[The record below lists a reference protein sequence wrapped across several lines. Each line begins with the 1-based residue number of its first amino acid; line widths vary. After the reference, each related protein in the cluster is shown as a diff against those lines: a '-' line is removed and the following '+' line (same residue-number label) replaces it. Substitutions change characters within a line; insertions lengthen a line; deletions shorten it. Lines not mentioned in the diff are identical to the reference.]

1 MSYSSDVKAE
11 IIGHYPKSA
20 HCKLAE
26 LAGIISVSGRNDE
39 LHNLIIRAENDAIEK
54 KIIKLLTSLTGI
66 KDNDIIRSNEQT
78 HHRKL
83 IISDKSIISEIYI
96 KLKLSNCGTK
106 INVDGIITERSCCK
120 KAYLR
125 GAFLAGGSV
134 GSPEKSYQLEIAA
147 VSKNEAGKLKD
158 ILSSFNLT
166 SGVVLRRQRYVVY
179 VKDGNSIS
187 SILGILGAVN
197 SLMDFENVRI
207 LKDIR
212 NTVNREVN
220 CDSANLAKVANAAN
234 RQIEDIRLINEKI
247 GIDNLPD
254 NLRTVSRLR
263 LEHPY
268 LSIKELG
275 EMLEPP
281 LSKSAVNHRFRK
293 LSELA
298 EGLNKS
304 KNDAE
309 ENV

>member
-11 IIGHYPKSA
+11 IIGHYPKSV

-83 IISDKSIISEIYI
+83 IISDKNIISEIYI
-96 KLKLSNCGTK
+96 KLKLSNAGTK

-254 NLRTVSRLR
+254 NLQTVSRLR